1 MKKGDIVEGVI
12 DKYSFPNKGSFVH
25 IEEIKDKS
33 GEKVIDTIE
42 RTITVKGALPGQTV
56 KARIKKKKEGK
67 ADAILFDVTKKSPQE
82 TKKPMCNHF
91 YSCGGCTYQTFA
103 YTNQL
108 KLKEQMVKELLGEV
122 IPSLSDNSKDTAFPS
137 GGRCPEGAD
146 EEPSPRGE
154 GGSRRLTDEVFKWEG
169 ILSSPDQF
177 RYRNKMEFTFGDAE
191 KDGPLTLGLHRRNS
205 THDIISI
212 DSCALVSP
220 AWNEIL
226 KYTQKFYRDRG
237 VPHYNKRT
245 HTGVLRNLVIRESA
259 TDGSILVN
267 LVTTTHHSIDEYTR
281 EIPWNEKRSETV
293 DELCL
298 PEYVAGLLS
307 LGETSPV
314 GMDGYSSHGY
324 NEGRYGSKKKKVVRD
339 KNGVFKNA
347 LIADEEKGGSGEFE
361 SLSKYN
367 RIVGVLYT
375 ECDTLADAIIPDT
388 VTLLYGQDFL
398 MEEVLGLKFKIS
410 PFSFFQ
416 TNTKGS
422 EVLYSK
428 AREYAMAAITED
440 SDSNAKSGK
449 TGVIY
454 DLYSGTGTIAQMM
467 SPVADKVY
475 GIEIIEEAVEAAK
488 ENAKLNKLKN
498 CEFIA
503 GDVLKKLDELDE
515 KPDLIILDP
524 PRDGVNPKALNKILS
539 YGVNNLVYISC
550 KPTSL
555 VRDIKIFKENGYE
568 PVKGCCVDMFP
579 NTQHVETCVLLGL
592 KDVDDYMYI
601 DYEPDHH
608 IVDGG
613 KATYR
618 EITEYVQEHYGLK
631 VTSLDIAQVKDK
643 CNLSKRKNYYTG
655 KEGHKV
661 PQVTEEKEQAIREA
675 FKQLGLI

>member
-1 MKKGDIVEGVI
+1 MKKGDIIEGKI
-12 DKYSFPNKGSFVH
+12 EKYSFPNRGSFLH
-25 IEEIKDKS
+25 IEENPQAE
-33 GEKVIDTIE
+33 GGQIE
-42 RTITVKGALPGQTV
+42 RNVTVKGALPGQTV
-56 KARIKKKKEGK
+56 KVRIKKKKEGK
-67 ADAILFDVTKKSPQE
+67 AEGILLDVVKKSPQE
-82 TKKPMCNHF
+82 TKKPMCDHF

-108 KLKEQMVKELLGEV
+108 KLKEQMVKELLSEV
-122 IPSLSDNSKDTAFPS
+122 IPSLRSESEDGNAATT
-137 GGRCPEGAD
+137 EGATAD
-146 EEPSPRGE
+146 AS
-154 GGSRRLTDEVFKWEG
+154 SFVWEG
-169 ILSSPDQF
+169 VLSSPDQF

-237 VPHYNKRT
+237 VPHYNKMT
-245 HTGVLRNLVIRESA
+245 HRGVLRNLVIRESA
-259 TDGSILVN
+259 TDGGIIVN

-281 EIPWNEKRSETV
+281 DIPWNEKRSETV

-307 LGETSPV
+307 LGDTSPV

-324 NEGRYGSKKKKVVRD
+324 KDGKYGNKKKKVVRD
-339 KNGVFKNA
+339 KNGIFRNA
-347 LIADEEKGGSGEFE
+347 YLSEEEKGGSGEFE
-361 SLSKYN
+361 SLTRYN

-375 ECDTLADAIIPDT
+375 ECDTVADAIIPDT
-388 VTLLYGQDFL
+388 VTLLYGEDYL

-428 AREYAMAAITED
+428 ARDYAFEALRKNDAE
-440 SDSNAKSGK
+440 ASGDTSEK
-449 TGVIY
+449 KVGVIY

-467 SPVADKVY
+467 APVADKVY

-488 ENAKLNKLKN
+488 ENAKLNKLSN

-503 GDVLKKLDELDE
+503 GDVLKKLDELEE

-524 PRDGVNPKALNKILS
+524 PRDGVNPKTLQKILS
-539 YGVNNLVYISC
+539 YGVENLVYISC

-555 VRDIKIFKENGYE
+555 VRDIKIFQENGYA

-579 NTQHVETCVLLGL
+579 NTQHVETVVLLRR
-592 KDVDDYMYI
+592 KK
-601 DYEPDHH
+601 
-608 IVDGG
+608 VDG
-613 KATYR
+613 YI
-618 EITEYVQEHYGLK
+618 EE
-631 VTSLDIAQVKDK
+631 
-643 CNLSKRKNYYTG
+643 NLETNG
-655 KEGHKV
+655 
-661 PQVTEEKEQAIREA
+661 
-675 FKQLGLI
+675 

>member
-1 MKKGDIVEGVI
+1 MKKGDIIEGKI
-12 DKYSFPNKGSFVH
+12 EKYSFPNRGSFLH
-25 IEEIKDKS
+25 IEENPQAE
-33 GEKVIDTIE
+33 GGQIE
-42 RTITVKGALPGQTV
+42 RNVTVKGALPGQTV
-56 KARIKKKKEGK
+56 KVRIKKKKEGK
-67 ADAILFDVTKKSPQE
+67 AEGILLDVVKKSPQE
-82 TKKPMCNHF
+82 TKKPMCDHF

-108 KLKEQMVKELLGEV
+108 KLKEQMVKELLSEV
-122 IPSLSDNSKDTAFPS
+122 IPSLRSESEDGNAATT
-137 GGRCPEGAD
+137 EGATAD
-146 EEPSPRGE
+146 TS
-154 GGSRRLTDEVFKWEG
+154 SFVWEG
-169 ILSSPDQF
+169 VLSSPDQF

-237 VPHYNKRT
+237 VPHYNKMT
-245 HTGVLRNLVIRESA
+245 HRGVLRNLVIRESA
-259 TDGSILVN
+259 TDGGIIVN

-281 EIPWNEKRSETV
+281 DIPWNEKRSETV

-307 LGETSPV
+307 LGDTSPV

-324 NEGRYGSKKKKVVRD
+324 KDGKYGNKKKKVVRD
-339 KNGVFKNA
+339 KNGIFRNA
-347 LIADEEKGGSGEFE
+347 YLSEEEKGGSGEFE
-361 SLSKYN
+361 SLSRYN

-375 ECDTLADAIIPDT
+375 ECDTVADAIIPDT
-388 VTLLYGQDFL
+388 VTLLYGEDYL

-428 AREYAMAAITED
+428 ARDYAFEALRKNDAE
-440 SDSNAKSGK
+440 ASGDTSEK
-449 TGVIY
+449 KVGVIY

-467 SPVADKVY
+467 APVADKVY

-488 ENAKLNKLKN
+488 ENAKLNKLSN

-503 GDVLKKLDELDE
+503 GDVLKKLDELEE

-524 PRDGVNPKALNKILS
+524 PRDGVNPKALQKILS
-539 YGVNNLVYISC
+539 YGVENLVYISC

-555 VRDIKIFKENGYE
+555 VRDIKIFQENGYA

-579 NTQHVETCVLLGL
+579 NTQHVETVVLLRR
-592 KDVDDYMYI
+592 KK
-601 DYEPDHH
+601 
-608 IVDGG
+608 VDG
-613 KATYR
+613 YI
-618 EITEYVQEHYGLK
+618 EE
-631 VTSLDIAQVKDK
+631 
-643 CNLSKRKNYYTG
+643 NLETNG
-655 KEGHKV
+655 
-661 PQVTEEKEQAIREA
+661 
-675 FKQLGLI
+675 

>member
-1 MKKGDIVEGVI
+1 MKKGDLVEGII
-12 DKYSFPNKGSFVH
+12 DKYSFPNKGSFLH
-25 IEEIKDKS
+25 IEEQMDSS
-33 GEKVIDTIE
+33 GENVIKTIE
-42 RTITVKGALPGQTV
+42 RRITVKGALPGQTV
-56 KARIKKKKEGK
+56 KARIKKKKEGS
-67 ADAILFDVTKKSPQE
+67 AEAILFDVMKKSPQE

-108 KLKEQMVKELLGEV
+108 KLKEQMVKDVLAPV
-122 IPSLSDNSKDTAFPS
+122 IPSLGESDEAKAAETGF
-137 GGRCPEGAD
+137 
-146 EEPSPRGE
+146 
-154 GGSRRLTDEVFKWEG
+154 TWEG
-169 ILSSPDQF
+169 VLASPDQF

-226 KYTQKFYRDRG
+226 QYTQKFYRKRG

-259 TDGSILVN
+259 TDGSIIVN

-324 NEGRYGSKKKKVVRD
+324 NEGRYGKKKKKVIRD

-388 VTLLYGQDFL
+388 VTLLYGEDFL

-416 TNTKGS
+416 TNTRGS

-428 AREYAMAAITED
+428 AREYAMEAIG
-440 SDSNAKSGK
+440 NK

-454 DLYSGTGTIAQMM
+454 DLYSGTGTIAQLM
-467 SPVADKVY
+467 SPVAEKVY
-475 GIEIIEEAVEAAK
+475 GIEIVEEAVEAAK
-488 ENAKLNKLKN
+488 ENAKLNKLTN

-503 GDVLKKLDELDE
+503 GDVLKKLDELEE

-524 PRDGVNPKALNKILS
+524 PRDGVNPKALSKILS
-539 YGVNNLVYISC
+539 YGVNKLVYISC

-555 VRDIKIFKENGYE
+555 ARDLEIFNANGYE
-568 PVKGCCVDMFP
+568 VVKGCAVDMFP
-579 NTQHVETCVLLGL
+579 NTQHVEVATLLERVRNAKEHVQIGIDAEDYYRI
-592 KDVDDYMYI
+592 KD
-601 DYEPDHH
+601 
-608 IVDGG
+608 
-613 KATYR
+613 
-618 EITEYVQEHYGLK
+618 
-631 VTSLDIAQVKDK
+631 S
-643 CNLSKRKNYYTG
+643 
-655 KEGHKV
+655 
-661 PQVTEEKEQAIREA
+661 EK
-675 FKQLGLI
+675 KTK

>member
-1 MKKGDIVEGVI
+1 MKKGDIVEGII
-12 DKYSFPNKGSFVH
+12 DKYSFPNKGSFLHV
-25 IEEIKDKS
+25 EENPS
-33 GEKVIDTIE
+33 VEGGSIE
-42 RTITVKGALPGQTV
+42 RRITVKGALPGQRV
-56 KARIKKKKEGK
+56 KARIKKKKEGY
-67 ADAILFDVTKKSPQE
+67 ADAILMDVVEKSPQE
-82 TKKPMCNHF
+82 TKKPMCDHF

-103 YTNQL
+103 YTSQL
-108 KLKEQMVKELLGEV
+108 KLKEKMVKDLLAPV
-122 IPSLSDNSKDTAFPS
+122 IDFESDFN
-137 GGRCPEGAD
+137 
-146 EEPSPRGE
+146 
-154 GGSRRLTDEVFKWEG
+154 WEG
-169 ILSSPDQF
+169 ILASPDQF
-177 RYRNKMEFTFGDAE
+177 RYRNKMEFTFGDSE

-226 KYTQKFYRDRG
+226 KFTQKFYRDRG

-259 TDGSILVN
+259 TNGGILVN

-307 LGETSPV
+307 LGDTSPV

-324 NEGRYGSKKKKVVRD
+324 DNNTGRYGMHSNKVVRD

-347 LIADEEKGGSGEFE
+347 YLSDEEKGGSGEFE
-361 SLSKYN
+361 SLSRYN

-388 VTLLYGQDFL
+388 VTLLYGEDYL

-410 PFSFFQ
+410 PYSFFQ
-416 TNTKGS
+416 TNTRGS
-422 EVLYSK
+422 EVLYS
-428 AREYAMAAITED
+428 RVRDYANEAIALSAAKEEPEG
-440 SDSNAKSGK
+440 SDKESSADNAEK

-467 SPVADKVY
+467 SPVASKVY
-475 GIEIIEEAVEAAK
+475 GIEIIEEAVEAAR
-488 ENAKLNKLKN
+488 ENAKLNKLAN

-503 GDVLKKLDELDE
+503 GDVLKKLDELEE

-524 PRDGVNPKALNKILS
+524 PRDGVNPKALQKILS
-539 YGVNNLVYISC
+539 YGVDSLVYISC

-555 VRDIKIFKENGYE
+555 ARDLEIFEANGYA
-568 PVKGCCVDMFP
+568 PVKGCCIDQFP
-579 NTQHVETCVLLGL
+579 NTQHVEVVSLLQRL
-592 KDVDDYMYI
+592 SNTSKKTITLDVDMED
-601 DYEPDHH
+601 
-608 IVDGG
+608 
-613 KATYR
+613 
-618 EITEYVQEHYGLK
+618 
-631 VTSLDIAQVKDK
+631 
-643 CNLSKRKNYYTG
+643 
-655 KEGHKV
+655 
-661 PQVTEEKEQAIREA
+661 
-675 FKQLGLI
+675 

>member
-1 MKKGDIVEGVI
+1 MKKGDIIEGKI
-12 DKYSFPNKGSFVH
+12 EKYSFPNRGSFLH
-25 IEEIKDKS
+25 IEENPQAE
-33 GEKVIDTIE
+33 GGQIE
-42 RTITVKGALPGQTV
+42 RNVTVKGALPGQTV
-56 KARIKKKKEGK
+56 KVRIKKKKEGK
-67 ADAILFDVTKKSPQE
+67 AEGILLDVVKKSPQE
-82 TKKPMCNHF
+82 TKKPMCDHF

-108 KLKEQMVKELLGEV
+108 KLKEQMVKELLSEV
-122 IPSLSDNSKDTAFPS
+122 IPSLRSESEDGNAAST
-137 GGRCPEGAD
+137 EGATAD
-146 EEPSPRGE
+146 TS
-154 GGSRRLTDEVFKWEG
+154 SFVWEG
-169 ILSSPDQF
+169 VLSSPDQF

-237 VPHYNKRT
+237 VPHYNKMT
-245 HTGVLRNLVIRESA
+245 HRGVLRNLVIRESA
-259 TDGSILVN
+259 TDGGIIVN

-281 EIPWNEKRSETV
+281 DIPWNEKRSETV

-307 LGETSPV
+307 LGDTSPV

-324 NEGRYGSKKKKVVRD
+324 KDGKYGNKKKKVVRD
-339 KNGVFKNA
+339 KNGIFRNA
-347 LIADEEKGGSGEFE
+347 YLSEEEKGGSGEFE
-361 SLSKYN
+361 SLSRYN

-375 ECDTLADAIIPDT
+375 ECDTVADAIIPDT
-388 VTLLYGQDFL
+388 VTLLYGEDYL

-428 AREYAMAAITED
+428 ARDYAFEALRKNDAE
-440 SDSNAKSGK
+440 ASGDTSEK
-449 TGVIY
+449 KVGVIY

-467 SPVADKVY
+467 APVADKVY

-488 ENAKLNKLKN
+488 ENAKLNKLSN

-503 GDVLKKLDELDE
+503 GDVLKKLDELEE

-524 PRDGVNPKALNKILS
+524 PRDGVNPKALQKILS
-539 YGVNNLVYISC
+539 YGVENLVYISC

-555 VRDIKIFKENGYE
+555 VRDIKIFQENGYA

-579 NTQHVETCVLLGL
+579 NTQHVETVVLLNNKFAKA
-592 KDVDDYMYI
+592 KDFVQIDIDAEDY
-601 DYEPDHH
+601 
-608 IVDGG
+608 
-613 KATYR
+613 YR
-618 EITEYVQEHYGLK
+618 I
-631 VTSLDIAQVKDK
+631 KD
-643 CNLSKRKNYYTG
+643 S
-655 KEGHKV
+655 
-661 PQVTEEKEQAIREA
+661 EKGTDE
-675 FKQLGLI
+675 

>member
-1 MKKGDIVEGVI
+1 MKKGDIIEGKI
-12 DKYSFPNKGSFVH
+12 EKYSFPNRGSFLH
-25 IEEIKDKS
+25 IEENPQAE
-33 GEKVIDTIE
+33 GGQIE
-42 RTITVKGALPGQTV
+42 RNVTVKGALPGQTV
-56 KARIKKKKEGK
+56 KVRIKKKKEGK
-67 ADAILFDVTKKSPQE
+67 AEGILLDVVKKSPQE
-82 TKKPMCNHF
+82 TKKPMCDHF

-108 KLKEQMVKELLGEV
+108 KLKEQMVKELLSEV
-122 IPSLSDNSKDTAFPS
+122 IPSLRSESEDGDAATTERATVDTSSF
-137 GGRCPEGAD
+137 
-146 EEPSPRGE
+146 
-154 GGSRRLTDEVFKWEG
+154 VWEG
-169 ILSSPDQF
+169 VLSSPDQF

-237 VPHYNKRT
+237 VPHYNKMT
-245 HTGVLRNLVIRESA
+245 HRGVLRNLVIRESA
-259 TDGSILVN
+259 TDGGIIVN

-281 EIPWNEKRSETV
+281 DIPWNEKRSETV

-307 LGETSPV
+307 LGDTSPV

-324 NEGRYGSKKKKVVRD
+324 KDGKYGNKKKKVVRD
-339 KNGVFKNA
+339 KNGIFRNA
-347 LIADEEKGGSGEFE
+347 YLSEEEKGGSGEFE
-361 SLSKYN
+361 SLTRYN

-375 ECDTLADAIIPDT
+375 ECDTVADAIIPDT
-388 VTLLYGQDFL
+388 VTLLYGEDYL

-428 AREYAMAAITED
+428 ARDYAFEALRKNDAE
-440 SDSNAKSGK
+440 ASGDTSEK
-449 TGVIY
+449 KVGVIY

-467 SPVADKVY
+467 APVADKVY

-488 ENAKLNKLKN
+488 ENAKLNKLSN

-503 GDVLKKLDELDE
+503 GDVLKKLDELEE

-524 PRDGVNPKALNKILS
+524 PRDGVNPKALQKILS
-539 YGVNNLVYISC
+539 YGVENLVYISC

-555 VRDIKIFKENGYE
+555 VRDIKIFQENGYA

-579 NTQHVETCVLLGL
+579 NTQHVETVVLLRR
-592 KDVDDYMYI
+592 KKVDGYI
-601 DYEPDHH
+601 D
-608 IVDGG
+608 V
-613 KATYR
+613 
-618 EITEYVQEHYGLK
+618 
-631 VTSLDIAQVKDK
+631 
-643 CNLSKRKNYYTG
+643 NLETNG
-655 KEGHKV
+655 
-661 PQVTEEKEQAIREA
+661 
-675 FKQLGLI
+675 

>member
-1 MKKGDIVEGVI
+1 MKKGDIIEGKI
-12 DKYSFPNKGSFVH
+12 EKYSFPNRGSFLH
-25 IEEIKDKS
+25 IEENPQAE
-33 GEKVIDTIE
+33 GGQIE
-42 RTITVKGALPGQTV
+42 RNVTVKGALPGQTV
-56 KARIKKKKEGK
+56 KVRIKKKKEGK
-67 ADAILFDVTKKSPQE
+67 AEGVLLDVVKKSPQE
-82 TKKPMCNHF
+82 TKKPMCDHF

-108 KLKEQMVKELLGEV
+108 KLKEQMVKELLSEV
-122 IPSLSDNSKDTAFPS
+122 IPSLRSESEDGNAATT
-137 GGRCPEGAD
+137 EGATAD
-146 EEPSPRGE
+146 TS
-154 GGSRRLTDEVFKWEG
+154 SFVWEG
-169 ILSSPDQF
+169 VLSSPDQF

-237 VPHYNKRT
+237 VPHYNKMT
-245 HTGVLRNLVIRESA
+245 HRGVLRNLVIRESA
-259 TDGSILVN
+259 TDGGIIVN

-281 EIPWNEKRSETV
+281 DIPWNEKRSETV

-307 LGETSPV
+307 LGDTSPV

-324 NEGRYGSKKKKVVRD
+324 KDGKYGNKKKKVVRD
-339 KNGVFKNA
+339 KNGIFRNA
-347 LIADEEKGGSGEFE
+347 YLSEEEKGGSGEFE
-361 SLSKYN
+361 SLTRYN
-367 RIVGVLYT
+367 RILGVLYT
-375 ECDTLADAIIPDT
+375 ECDTVADTIIPDT
-388 VTLLYGQDFL
+388 VTLLYGEDYL

-428 AREYAMAAITED
+428 ARDYAFEALRKNDAE
-440 SDSNAKSGK
+440 ASGDTSEK
-449 TGVIY
+449 KVGVIY

-467 SPVADKVY
+467 APVADKVY

-488 ENAKLNKLKN
+488 ENAKLNKLSN

-503 GDVLKKLDELDE
+503 GDVLKKLDELE
-515 KPDLIILDP
+515 ERPDLIILDP
-524 PRDGVNPKALNKILS
+524 PRDGVNPKALQKILS
-539 YGVNNLVYISC
+539 YGVENLVYISC

-555 VRDIKIFKENGYE
+555 VRDIKIFQENGYA

-579 NTQHVETCVLLGL
+579 NTQHVEVVSLLQKMSNTRERTITL
-592 KDVDDYMYI
+592 DVEMEGYHRIKNRTEVTAD
-601 DYEPDHH
+601 
-608 IVDGG
+608 
-613 KATYR
+613 AT
-618 EITEYVQEHYGLK
+618 E
-631 VTSLDIAQVKDK
+631 
-643 CNLSKRKNYYTG
+643 
-655 KEGHKV
+655 
-661 PQVTEEKEQAIREA
+661 
-675 FKQLGLI
+675 

>member
-1 MKKGDIVEGVI
+1 MKKGDIIEGKI
-12 DKYSFPNKGSFVH
+12 EKYSFPNRGSFLH
-25 IEEIKDKS
+25 IEENPQAE
-33 GEKVIDTIE
+33 GGQIE
-42 RTITVKGALPGQTV
+42 RNVTVKGALPGQTV
-56 KARIKKKKEGK
+56 KVRIKKKKEGK
-67 ADAILFDVTKKSPQE
+67 AEGILLDVVKKSPQE
-82 TKKPMCNHF
+82 TKKPMCDHF
-91 YSCGGCTYQTFA
+91 YSCGGCTYHTFA

-108 KLKEQMVKELLGEV
+108 KLKEQMVKELLSEV
-122 IPSLSDNSKDTAFPS
+122 IPSLRSESEDGNTATT
-137 GGRCPEGAD
+137 EGATAD
-146 EEPSPRGE
+146 TS
-154 GGSRRLTDEVFKWEG
+154 SFVWEG
-169 ILSSPDQF
+169 VLSSPDQF

-237 VPHYNKRT
+237 VPHYNKMT
-245 HTGVLRNLVIRESA
+245 HRGVLRNLVIRESA
-259 TDGSILVN
+259 TDGGIIVN

-281 EIPWNEKRSETV
+281 DIPWNEKRSETV

-307 LGETSPV
+307 LGDTSPV

-324 NEGRYGSKKKKVVRD
+324 KDGKYGNKKKKVVRD
-339 KNGVFKNA
+339 KNGIFRNA
-347 LIADEEKGGSGEFE
+347 YLSEEEKGGSGEFE
-361 SLSKYN
+361 SLTRYN

-375 ECDTLADAIIPDT
+375 ECDTVADAIIPDT
-388 VTLLYGQDFL
+388 VTLLYGEDYL

-428 AREYAMAAITED
+428 ARDYAFEALRKNDVEA
-440 SDSNAKSGK
+440 SGDTSEK
-449 TGVIY
+449 EVGVIY

-467 SPVADKVY
+467 APVADKVY

-488 ENAKLNKLKN
+488 ENAKLNKLSN

-503 GDVLKKLDELDE
+503 GDVLKKLDELEE

-524 PRDGVNPKALNKILS
+524 PRDGVNPKALQKILS
-539 YGVNNLVYISC
+539 YGVEKLVYISC

-555 VRDIKIFKENGYE
+555 ARDIKIFQENGYA

-579 NTQHVETCVLLGL
+579 NTQHIETVCLLAR
-592 KDVDDYMYI
+592 
-601 DYEPDHH
+601 
-608 IVDGG
+608 
-613 KATYR
+613 KAT
-618 EITEYVQEHYGLK
+618 V
-631 VTSLDIAQVKDK
+631 
-643 CNLSKRKNYYTG
+643 
-655 KEGHKV
+655 
-661 PQVTEEKEQAIREA
+661 
-675 FKQLGLI
+675 

>member
-1 MKKGDIVEGVI
+1 MKKGDIIEGKI
-12 DKYSFPNKGSFVH
+12 EKYSFPNRGSFLH
-25 IEEIKDKS
+25 IEENPQAE
-33 GEKVIDTIE
+33 GGQIE
-42 RTITVKGALPGQTV
+42 RNVTVKGALPGQTV
-56 KARIKKKKEGK
+56 KVRIKKKKEGK
-67 ADAILFDVTKKSPQE
+67 AEGILLDVVKKSPQE
-82 TKKPMCNHF
+82 TKKPMCDHF

-108 KLKEQMVKELLGEV
+108 KLKEQMVKELLSEV
-122 IPSLSDNSKDTAFPS
+122 IPSLRSESEDGNAATT
-137 GGRCPEGAD
+137 EGATAD
-146 EEPSPRGE
+146 AS
-154 GGSRRLTDEVFKWEG
+154 SFVWEG
-169 ILSSPDQF
+169 VLSSPDQF

-237 VPHYNKRT
+237 VPHYNKMT
-245 HTGVLRNLVIRESA
+245 HRGVLRNLVIRESA
-259 TDGSILVN
+259 TDGGIIVN

-281 EIPWNEKRSETV
+281 DIPWNEKRSETV

-307 LGETSPV
+307 LGDTSPV

-324 NEGRYGSKKKKVVRD
+324 KDGKYGNKKKKVVRD
-339 KNGVFKNA
+339 KNGIFRNA
-347 LIADEEKGGSGEFE
+347 YLSEEEKGGSGEFE
-361 SLSKYN
+361 SLTRYN

-375 ECDTLADAIIPDT
+375 ECDTVADAIIPDT
-388 VTLLYGQDFL
+388 VTLLYGEDYL

-428 AREYAMAAITED
+428 ARDYAFEALRKNDAE
-440 SDSNAKSGK
+440 ASGDTSEK
-449 TGVIY
+449 KVGVIY

-467 SPVADKVY
+467 APVADKVY

-488 ENAKLNKLKN
+488 ENAKLNKLSN

-503 GDVLKKLDELDE
+503 GDVLKKLDELEE

-524 PRDGVNPKALNKILS
+524 PRDGVNPKALQKILS
-539 YGVNNLVYISC
+539 YGVENLVYISC

-555 VRDIKIFKENGYE
+555 VRDIKIFQENGYA

-579 NTQHVETCVLLGL
+579 NTQHVETVVLLRR
-592 KDVDDYMYI
+592 KK
-601 DYEPDHH
+601 
-608 IVDGG
+608 VDG
-613 KATYR
+613 YI
-618 EITEYVQEHYGLK
+618 EE
-631 VTSLDIAQVKDK
+631 
-643 CNLSKRKNYYTG
+643 NLETNG
-655 KEGHKV
+655 
-661 PQVTEEKEQAIREA
+661 
-675 FKQLGLI
+675 

>member
-1 MKKGDIVEGVI
+1 MKKGDIIEGKI
-12 DKYSFPNKGSFVH
+12 EKYSFPNRGSFLH
-25 IEEIKDKS
+25 IEENPQAE
-33 GEKVIDTIE
+33 GGQIE
-42 RTITVKGALPGQTV
+42 RNVTVKGALPGQTV
-56 KARIKKKKEGK
+56 KVRIKKKKEGK
-67 ADAILFDVTKKSPQE
+67 AEGILLDVVKKSPQE
-82 TKKPMCNHF
+82 TKKPMCDHF

-108 KLKEQMVKELLGEV
+108 KLKEQMVKELLSEV
-122 IPSLSDNSKDTAFPS
+122 IPSLRSESEDGNAATT
-137 GGRCPEGAD
+137 EGATAD
-146 EEPSPRGE
+146 TS
-154 GGSRRLTDEVFKWEG
+154 SFVWEG
-169 ILSSPDQF
+169 VLSSPDQF

-212 DSCALVSP
+212 DSCTLVSP

-237 VPHYNKRT
+237 VPHYNKMT
-245 HTGVLRNLVIRESA
+245 HRGVLRNLVIRESA
-259 TDGSILVN
+259 TDGGIIVN

-281 EIPWNEKRSETV
+281 DIPWNEKRSETV

-307 LGETSPV
+307 LGDTSPV

-324 NEGRYGSKKKKVVRD
+324 KDGKYGNKKKKVVRD
-339 KNGVFKNA
+339 KNGIFRNA
-347 LIADEEKGGSGEFE
+347 YLFEEEKGGSGEFE
-361 SLSKYN
+361 SLTRYN

-375 ECDTLADAIIPDT
+375 ECDTVADAIIPDT
-388 VTLLYGQDFL
+388 VTLLYGEDYL

-428 AREYAMAAITED
+428 ARDYAFEALRKNDAE
-440 SDSNAKSGK
+440 ASGDTSEK
-449 TGVIY
+449 KVGVIY

-467 SPVADKVY
+467 APVADKVY

-488 ENAKLNKLKN
+488 ENAKLNKLSN

-503 GDVLKKLDELDE
+503 GDVLKKLDELEE

-524 PRDGVNPKALNKILS
+524 PRDGVNPKALQKILS
-539 YGVNNLVYISC
+539 YGVENLVYISC

-555 VRDIKIFKENGYE
+555 VRDIKIFQENGYA

-579 NTQHVETCVLLGL
+579 NTQHVETVVLLRR
-592 KDVDDYMYI
+592 KK
-601 DYEPDHH
+601 
-608 IVDGG
+608 VDG
-613 KATYR
+613 YI
-618 EITEYVQEHYGLK
+618 EE
-631 VTSLDIAQVKDK
+631 
-643 CNLSKRKNYYTG
+643 NLETNG
-655 KEGHKV
+655 
-661 PQVTEEKEQAIREA
+661 
-675 FKQLGLI
+675 

>member
-1 MKKGDIVEGVI
+1 MKKGDIIEGKI
-12 DKYSFPNKGSFVH
+12 EKYSFPNRGSFLH
-25 IEEIKDKS
+25 IEENPQAE
-33 GEKVIDTIE
+33 GGQIE
-42 RTITVKGALPGQTV
+42 RNVTVKGALPGQTV
-56 KARIKKKKEGK
+56 KVRIKKKKEGK
-67 ADAILFDVTKKSPQE
+67 AEGILLDVVKKSPQE
-82 TKKPMCNHF
+82 TKKPMCDHF

-108 KLKEQMVKELLGEV
+108 KLKEQMVKELLSEV
-122 IPSLSDNSKDTAFPS
+122 IPSLRSESEDGNAATT
-137 GGRCPEGAD
+137 EGATAD
-146 EEPSPRGE
+146 TS
-154 GGSRRLTDEVFKWEG
+154 SFVWEG
-169 ILSSPDQF
+169 VLSSPDQF

-237 VPHYNKRT
+237 VPHYNKMT
-245 HTGVLRNLVIRESA
+245 HRGVLRNLVIRESA
-259 TDGSILVN
+259 TDGGIIVN

-281 EIPWNEKRSETV
+281 DIPWNEKRSETV

-307 LGETSPV
+307 LGDTSPV

-324 NEGRYGSKKKKVVRD
+324 KDGKYGNKKKKVVRD
-339 KNGVFKNA
+339 KNGIFRNA
-347 LIADEEKGGSGEFE
+347 YLSEEEKGGSGEFE
-361 SLSKYN
+361 SLSRYN

-375 ECDTLADAIIPDT
+375 ECDTVADAIIPDT
-388 VTLLYGQDFL
+388 VTLLYGEDYL

-428 AREYAMAAITED
+428 ARDYAFEALRKNDAE
-440 SDSNAKSGK
+440 ASGDTSEK
-449 TGVIY
+449 KVGVIY

-467 SPVADKVY
+467 APVADKVY

-488 ENAKLNKLKN
+488 ENAKLNKLSN

-503 GDVLKKLDELDE
+503 GDVLKKLDELEE

-524 PRDGVNPKALNKILS
+524 PRDGVNPKALQKILS
-539 YGVNNLVYISC
+539 YGVENLVYISC

-555 VRDIKIFKENGYE
+555 VRDIKIFQENGYA

-579 NTQHVETCVLLGL
+579 NTQHVETVVLLRR
-592 KDVDDYMYI
+592 KKVDGYI
-601 DYEPDHH
+601 D
-608 IVDGG
+608 V
-613 KATYR
+613 
-618 EITEYVQEHYGLK
+618 
-631 VTSLDIAQVKDK
+631 
-643 CNLSKRKNYYTG
+643 NLETNG
-655 KEGHKV
+655 
-661 PQVTEEKEQAIREA
+661 
-675 FKQLGLI
+675 

>member
-1 MKKGDIVEGVI
+1 MKKGDIIEGKI
-12 DKYSFPNKGSFVH
+12 EKYSFPNRGSFLH
-25 IEEIKDKS
+25 IEENPQAE
-33 GEKVIDTIE
+33 GGQIE
-42 RTITVKGALPGQTV
+42 RNVTVKGALPGQTV
-56 KARIKKKKEGK
+56 KVRIKKKKEGK
-67 ADAILFDVTKKSPQE
+67 AEGILLDVVKKSPQE
-82 TKKPMCNHF
+82 TKKPMCDHF

-108 KLKEQMVKELLGEV
+108 KLKEQMVKELLSEV
-122 IPSLSDNSKDTAFPS
+122 IPSLRSESEDGNAATT
-137 GGRCPEGAD
+137 EGATAD
-146 EEPSPRGE
+146 TTSF
-154 GGSRRLTDEVFKWEG
+154 VWEG
-169 ILSSPDQF
+169 VLSSPDQF

-237 VPHYNKRT
+237 VPHYNKMT
-245 HTGVLRNLVIRESA
+245 HRGVLRNLVIRESA
-259 TDGSILVN
+259 TDGGIIVN

-281 EIPWNEKRSETV
+281 DIPWNEKRSETV

-307 LGETSPV
+307 LGDTSPV

-324 NEGRYGSKKKKVVRD
+324 KDGKYGNKKKKVVRD
-339 KNGVFKNA
+339 KNGIFRNA
-347 LIADEEKGGSGEFE
+347 YLSEEEKGGSGEFE
-361 SLSKYN
+361 SLTRYN

-375 ECDTLADAIIPDT
+375 ECDTVADAIIPDT
-388 VTLLYGQDFL
+388 VTLLYGEDYL

-428 AREYAMAAITED
+428 ARDYAFEALRKNDAE
-440 SDSNAKSGK
+440 ASGDTSEK
-449 TGVIY
+449 KVGVIY

-467 SPVADKVY
+467 APVADKVY

-488 ENAKLNKLKN
+488 ENAKLNKLSN

-503 GDVLKKLDELDE
+503 GDVLKKLDELEE

-524 PRDGVNPKALNKILS
+524 PRDGVNPKALQKILS
-539 YGVNNLVYISC
+539 YGVENLVYISC

-555 VRDIKIFKENGYE
+555 VRDIKIFQENGYA

-579 NTQHVETCVLLGL
+579 NTQHVETVVLLRR
-592 KDVDDYMYI
+592 KK
-601 DYEPDHH
+601 
-608 IVDGG
+608 VDG
-613 KATYR
+613 YI
-618 EITEYVQEHYGLK
+618 EE
-631 VTSLDIAQVKDK
+631 
-643 CNLSKRKNYYTG
+643 NLETNG
-655 KEGHKV
+655 
-661 PQVTEEKEQAIREA
+661 
-675 FKQLGLI
+675 

>member
-1 MKKGDIVEGVI
+1 MKKGDIIEGKI
-12 DKYSFPNKGSFVH
+12 EKYSFPNRGSFLH
-25 IEEIKDKS
+25 IEENPQAE
-33 GEKVIDTIE
+33 GGQIE
-42 RTITVKGALPGQTV
+42 RNVTVKGALPGQTV
-56 KARIKKKKEGK
+56 KVRIKKKKEGK
-67 ADAILFDVTKKSPQE
+67 AEGILLDVVKKSPQE

-91 YSCGGCTYQTFA
+91 HQCGGCSYQKLA

-108 KLKEQMVKELLGEV
+108 KLKEEMVKEVLAPV
-122 IPSLSDNSKDTAFPS
+122 IPEL
-137 GGRCPEGAD
+137 GAD
-146 EEPSPRGE
+146 VNKEETADNQF
-154 GGSRRLTDEVFKWEG
+154 LWEG
-169 ILSSPDQF
+169 IQASPSQF
-177 RYRNKMEFTFGDAE
+177 RYRNKMEFTFGDSE

-205 THDIISI
+205 TYDILSV

-226 KYTQKFYRDRG
+226 KYTQKFYRDKG

-245 HTGVLRNLVIRESA
+245 HRGVLRNLVIRESA
-259 TDGSILVN
+259 TDGGIIVN

-281 EIPWNEKRSETV
+281 DIPWNEKRSETV

-307 LGETSPV
+307 LGDSEPV
-314 GMDGYSSHGY
+314 GMDGYKSHGY
-324 NEGRYGSKKKKVVRD
+324 DSNTGRYGQRKNKVVRD
-339 KNGVFKNA
+339 KNGIFRNA
-347 LIADEEKGGSGEFE
+347 YLSEEEKGGSGEFE
-361 SLSKYN
+361 SLERYN

-388 VTLLYGQDFL
+388 VTLLYGQDYL

-428 AREYAMAAITED
+428 ARDYAFEALQKNDAE
-440 SDSNAKSGK
+440 ASGDTSEK
-449 TGVIY
+449 KVGVIY

-467 SPVADKVY
+467 APVADKVY

-488 ENAKLNKLKN
+488 ENAKLNKLSN

-503 GDVLKKLDELDE
+503 GDVLKKLDELEE

-524 PRDGVNPKALNKILS
+524 PRDGVNPKALQKILS
-539 YGVNNLVYISC
+539 YGVENLVYISC

-555 VRDIKIFKENGYE
+555 VRDIKIFQENGYA

-579 NTQHVETCVLLGL
+579 NTQHIECV
-592 KDVDDYMYI
+592 I
-601 DYEPDHH
+601 
-608 IVDGG
+608 
-613 KATYR
+613 
-618 EITEYVQEHYGLK
+618 
-631 VTSLDIAQVKDK
+631 SLQKKTDL
-643 CNLSKRKNYYTG
+643 NNN
-655 KEGHKV
+655 
-661 PQVTEEKEQAIREA
+661 
-675 FKQLGLI
+675 